1 MLTSSFRGNKGRK
14 EGRDKGR
21 KRKREEEKGEEEK
34 STKTL
39 EKRG

>member
-21 KRKREEEKGEEEK
+21 KGKREEEKGEEEK

-39 EKRG
+39 EKGG